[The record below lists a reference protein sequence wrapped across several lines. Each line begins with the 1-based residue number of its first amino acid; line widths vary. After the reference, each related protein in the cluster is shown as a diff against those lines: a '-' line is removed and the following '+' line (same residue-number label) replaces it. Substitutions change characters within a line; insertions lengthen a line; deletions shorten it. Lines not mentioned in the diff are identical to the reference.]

1 MNSRSRLGMLL
12 GCGLTLGITVQAAI
26 NIAVVTGSAPTKG
39 MPAAFIS
46 YAAATS
52 WPA

>member
-12 GCGLTLGITVQAAI
+12 GCGLTLGITLQAAI
-26 NIAVVTGSAPTKG
+26 NIAVVTGSVPTKG

-46 YAAATS
+46 YGGS
-52 WPA
+52 NIMW